1 MIKGVIFDMDGLMFD
16 TESLTVAAFQ
26 RGMLKEGLDPL
37 PDHAFAHLFGRKLS
51 EVVAFFETATHDH
64 AAAERITAE
73 RERYIEQALAGG
85 FFNQKPGLVALL
97 DYLRAEGLPHIVA
110 SSSPR
115 WQIERNLKATHI
127 DGYFEQIFS
136 SEQVARAKPAPDVFL
151 GAAAAM
157 GVSPGNCLV
166 LEDSINGIQAAA
178 AGGMIP
184 VMIPDLRQP
193 DAETRGMAA
202 AVFNNLEQ
210 VIPWIALQNKEKH
223 QQEELDGA
231 Q

>member
-37 PDHAFAHLFGRKLS
+37 PDHAFIHLFGRKLS
-51 EVVAFFETATHDH
+51 EVAAFFETVTHDH
-64 AAAERITAE
+64 AAAARIMAE
-73 RERYIEQALAGG
+73 RECYIEQALAGG
-85 FFNQKPGLVALL
+85 FFAMKPGLVSLL
-97 DYLRAEGLPHIVA
+97 DYLTAKDLPRIVA

-115 WQIERNLKATHI
+115 WQIERNLKATQI
-127 DGYFEQIFS
+127 DGYFKQIFS

-157 GVSPGNCLV
+157 AVPPENCLV
-166 LEDSINGIQAAA
+166 LEDSVNGIRAAS

-202 AVFNNLEQ
+202 AVLNTLDQ
-210 VIPWIALQNKEKH
+210 AIAWIAMHNKERH
-223 QQEELDGA
+223 QQEGLDGA

>member
-37 PDHAFAHLFGRKLS
+37 PDHAFTRLFGRKLS
-51 EVVAFFETATHDH
+51 EVVAFFETATGDH
-64 AAAERITAE
+64 AAAARIMAE
-73 RERYIEQALAGG
+73 RERYMAQALAGG

-97 DYLRAEGLPHIVA
+97 DYLRAKNLPRIVA

-115 WQIERNLKATHI
+115 WQIERNLKATRI
-127 DGYFEQIFS
+127 DGYFDQIFS

-157 GVSPGNCLV
+157 AVPPENCLV
-166 LEDSINGIQAAA
+166 LEDSVNGIQAAA

-193 DAETRGMAA
+193 DAETQRAAA
-202 AVFNNLEQ
+202 AVLSNLEQ
-210 VIPWIALQNKEKH
+210 VIAWITLHNKECR